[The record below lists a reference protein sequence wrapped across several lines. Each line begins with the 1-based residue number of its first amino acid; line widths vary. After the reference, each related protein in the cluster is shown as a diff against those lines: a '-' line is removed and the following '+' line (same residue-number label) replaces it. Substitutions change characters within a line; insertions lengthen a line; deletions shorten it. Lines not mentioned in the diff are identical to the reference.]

1 MKRVAIQGVAGCF
14 HEQAARE
21 YFSGEEIEVVPCQNF
36 TRLFETLKADSEKL
50 GIMAIENTIA
60 GALLQNHE
68 LLRESNHLIVGEYKL
83 RIEHNVAVLPE
94 VEIEEVEEVNSHP
107 IALMQC
113 QKWLGEHPTIK
124 VVEGDDTASSARAI
138 AQKNLTNHAAICS
151 ELAAEIY
158 GLKIIDRGIETNKRN
173 FTRFL
178 ILAPEQ
184 RAAQMVDREAINK
197 ASIVF
202 TLAHSSG
209 ALSKVLTILSF
220 YDLNLTKIQSMPLI
234 GREWEYQFYL
244 DLAFTNY
251 ERYQQTIE
259 AIRPLTNFIKN
270 LGEYVSFE
278 QRDRE

>member
-1 MKRVAIQGVAGCF
+1 MKKVAIQGVAGAY

-21 YFSGEEIEVVPCQNF
+21 YFANDNVEIIPCRSF
-36 TRLFETLKADSEKL
+36 IRLFDTLADDESLL

-68 LLRESNHLIVGEYKL
+68 LLRESNHRIVGEYKL
-83 RIEHNVAVLPE
+83 RIEHMLAALPDE
-94 VEIEEVEEVNSHP
+94 QVEDIHEVNSHP

-113 QKWLGEHPTIK
+113 QKWLRNHPDVK
-124 VVEGDDTASSARAI
+124 AVERDDTASSAKEI
-138 AQKNLTNHAAICS
+138 AEKQLRGNAAICG
-151 ELAAEIY
+151 EFAANLY
-158 GLKIIDRGIETNKRN
+158 GLKILERGIETNKRN

-178 ILAPEQ
+178 ILAPEAK
-184 RAAQMVDREAINK
+184 AAEMIDYSTINK

-220 YDLNLTKIQSMPLI
+220 YDMNLTKIQSMPII

-244 DLAFTNY
+244 DLSFSSY
-251 ERYQQTIE
+251 ERYCQ
-259 AIRPLTNFIKN
+259 AIDAVRPLTNYIKN
-270 LGEYVSFE
+270 LGEYVSFDTAE
-278 QRDRE
+278 